1 MHQYSWDYFCHS
13 LKLHTVSH
21 GSNNTICFSFC
32 FGPVH
37 IMFSAKPYFPIAS
50 FLIFHVCV
58 SSIFPGF
65 VLWPSCDCSP
75 GSHSNIR
82 WCTSIF
88 VLNHCDRWSAC
99 IALYFSFPPS
109 TSQVAPKD
117 IRPAGFLT
125 SLPWWKSWKSTLTKL
140 HSDNAEPVN
149 HHQHPHS
156 LSGRDRLWLFWL
168 WLSIC
173 ARLWLRKNLCN
184 VILDDTLYFSDH
196 ITPTTNSL
204 KNTTFSDD
212 RICSGSCANP
222 SYF

>member
-1 MHQYSWDYFCHS
+1 
-13 LKLHTVSH
+13 
-21 GSNNTICFSFC
+21 
-32 FGPVH
+32 
-37 IMFSAKPYFPIAS
+37 MFSAKPYFPFAS
-50 FLIFHVCV
+50 FLIFHVRV

-82 WCTSIF
+82 CTSIF
-88 VLNHCDRWSAC
+88 VLNHYDRWSAC

-149 HHQHPHS
+149 HHQHPHIVYLAEIGCDCFDCDC
-156 LSGRDRLWLFWL
+156 LSVPDFGWGRIFVM
-168 WLSIC
+168 S
-173 ARLWLRKNLCN
+173 
-184 VILDDTLYFSDH
+184 F
-196 ITPTTNSL
+196 
-204 KNTTFSDD
+204 
-212 RICSGSCANP
+212 
-222 SYF
+222 